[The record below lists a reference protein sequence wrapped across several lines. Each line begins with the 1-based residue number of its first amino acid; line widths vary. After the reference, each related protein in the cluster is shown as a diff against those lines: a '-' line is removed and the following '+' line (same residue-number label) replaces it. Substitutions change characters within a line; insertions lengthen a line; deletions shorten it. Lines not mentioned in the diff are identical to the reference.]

1 MRFSTEEDLETHC
14 MKVLAANNIRAKR
27 QVVVGSGRADIVT
40 DQAVIE
46 IKKVLDRQSIQ
57 QAVGQAIIYN
67 RILKR
72 KEIWIVGQM
81 PSDWKDVQ
89 SAYKLAAEIGHD
101 GEIVVSFVGDDEFWN
116 EPISDGSDW
125 LNGFNFNWQFIIYGL
140 PILVVLLGVQ
150 SALSPLVQSKAI
162 APTSVD
168 PFTTPSNGSSL
179 NPSALSTQVYPNRG
193 DRISACNG
201 LPGGANFRVEP
212 SMQGQVLSVLA
223 IGSVVRST
231 GEVRTDGKIQ
241 FQKVIVG
248 NQVGWVAQCFLDEQF

>member
-1 MRFSTEEDLETHC
+1 
-14 MKVLAANNIRAKR
+14 MKVLLANKIKAKR

-40 DQAVIE
+40 DEAVIE

-81 PSDWKDVQ
+81 PSDWKDIQ

-116 EPISDGSDW
+116 DPISDSADW
-125 LNGFNFNWQFIIYGL
+125 LNGLSFNWQFIIYGL
-140 PILVVLLGVQ
+140 PILIVLLGVQ
-150 SALSPLVQSKAI
+150 SALSPLVQPKAI

-168 PFTTPSNGSSL
+168 LLSPPSNESSL
-179 NPSALSTQVYPNRG
+179 DPSALSTQMYPSRS

-201 LPGGANFRVEP
+201 LPGGANFRAEP
-212 SMQGQVLSVLA
+212 SVEGQVLSVLA
-223 IGSVVRST
+223 IGSPVQRT
-231 GEVRTDGKIQ
+231 GEIKTEGKIQ

-248 NQVGWVAQCFLDEQF
+248 TQAGWVAQCFLN